1 MFFCVKP
8 LKIALLELYIYASR
22 KKEKIKEAQKDA
34 EYNAS

>member
-22 KKEKIKEAQKDA
+22 KKEKIKEGGT
-34 EYNAS
+34 ERC